1 MTTSK
6 SSQES
11 RLQAGANFTFEHLR
25 ANASFMPSIDGFA
38 AFHISKQPT
47 EQSTVR
53 ARLCFTPNLEKATQG
68 TNTPGAL
75 GNPKAKPDDQA
86 VC

>member
-11 RLQAGANFTFEHLR
+11 LIQAGANFTFEHLG
-25 ANASFMPSIDGFA
+25 ADASFMPSINGFA

-47 EQSTVR
+47 EYLLLDQGFASPKNWKKPPR
-53 ARLCFTPNLEKATQG
+53 ALTP
-68 TNTPGAL
+68 L
-75 GNPKAKPDDQA
+75 GRPSRESKGQT
-86 VC
+86 